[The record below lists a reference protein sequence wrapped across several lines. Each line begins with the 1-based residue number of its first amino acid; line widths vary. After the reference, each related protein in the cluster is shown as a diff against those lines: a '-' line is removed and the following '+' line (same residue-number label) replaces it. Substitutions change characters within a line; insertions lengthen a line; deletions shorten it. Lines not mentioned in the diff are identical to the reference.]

1 MTITVTITPEVQ
13 AALASQAAA
22 HGRAI
27 EAYVASL
34 LEEAA
39 HVPLSQTPTP
49 WAAEAENLFDLL
61 VPVRGLL
68 TDEEIDRCFSR
79 NPSTSR
85 VVDVA

>member
-1 MTITVTITPEVQ
+1 MTIIVNITPEVQ

-27 EAYVASL
+27 ETYVASL

-39 HVPLSQTPTP
+39 HVPLSQKPTP
-49 WAAEAENLFDLL
+49 WAAEAENLFDLFA
-61 VPVRGLL
+61 PVRGLL

-79 NPSTSR
+79 NPSTGR
-85 VVDVA
+85 LVDLA

>member
-27 EAYVASL
+27 EAHVASL

-39 HVPLSQTPTP
+39 LVPLSQTPTP
-49 WAAEAENLFDLL
+49 
-61 VPVRGLL
+61 
-68 TDEEIDRCFSR
+68 
-79 NPSTSR
+79 
-85 VVDVA
+85 